1 MIPGLLSR
9 SAEHRPFNLTG
20 GLNAP
25 LILNR
30 MLTYREKTTVSNEL
44 KNDNMI
50 DKDRELLAKHT
61 PTSSLLHR
69 SVTGSRSDTLSFEII
84 YALLE
89 VTTKEEILSNRKK
102 IASPATTIN
111 KKTPR
116 NKGGKAPKAP
126 KAKGQNV
133 KTGEEKKSSPKPK
146 STKTLTGKDLKTP
159 TSSEPSSS
167 SATE

>member
-1 MIPGLLSR
+1 LIPGLLSR

-50 DKDRELLAKHT
+50 DKDRELLAKHS

-102 IASPATTIN
+102 IASPATTIH
-111 KKTPR
+111 KTTPR
-116 NKGGKAPKAP
+116 NKEGKASSS

-133 KTGEEKKSSPKPK
+133 KTGEEKKSSPKPRN
-146 STKTLTGKDLKTP
+146 TKTSTGKDLKTP